1 MKYILPF
8 ITALMLIGFTAGAQT
23 ADSVFAKKWREIDS
37 LITQKELPKSALV
50 KVNALYKDA
59 KAQHLDAQAIKALLY
74 RLSLED
80 EIKDQYINAVVKT
93 YDAEIA
99 AATNTIQQ
107 SILLVLKASAL
118 DNFASQNRWR
128 LQGRSTT
135 QNTKKDDITT
145 WGTTDFY
152 TATSNLYTKALQPAQ
167 LLQQTGTQQ
176 YAAILVKGNAPQLR
190 PTLYDLLANMAIDFY
205 KNQDGNSIEGQYAF
219 TLADTATLAP
229 AAYFMRHVF
238 TTTDTTSRLYQTVRL
253 YQTLLQFHA
262 GRNDTAAF
270 IDADLNRIGWVHD
283 NAAFPNKDRYFV
295 TALQAITQQYTNHP
309 QAAQAWY
316 LLLNAQADK
325 ARGYKPFE
333 DTTNRYAF
341 IPVRQKIGERLQAQP
356 AESEGNS
363 HLKQLLY
370 DIEAKELHTQ
380 AESVN
385 LPNQPFRLLVQF
397 KNVDTLYGRV
407 ISKKLV
413 DALKNKQNV
422 DFWKKVSSLAY
433 VNAFAQPLPQ
443 THDYQQHKV
452 EIKVDGLPA
461 GEYVL
466 LGSSTSNF
474 VESAG
479 RLLTQ
484 AFTVSHLSYIQKG
497 NDYFVLDRETGKPLK
512 GVGVTISNNYYNRSS
527 RQWEDRKFKTIIT
540 GKDGYFTIPADAK
553 NGNFNIRI
561 TLADGK
567 DVLSNE
573 NRYYYT
579 SQSDDNAQSGTNAE
593 IEQKNATVHFYLDR
607 AIYRPGQ
614 KLYFKG
620 IATTIDAETHKPK
633 LFISAEPLRIY
644 LNDVNGKTVDSVSL
658 PTNPFASVTG
668 SFMLPKQGLTG
679 NFSLQVKD
687 IRGWQSFR
695 VEEYKRPTF
704 YVQLDTLK
712 MAYRLKDTITVTG
725 FAQAF
730 AGNFLNN
737 AQVKYNVQRVTRF
750 NYYGWFA
757 KRRPSGTD
765 KQIAEGSVTTD
776 GSGKF
781 TIKFPALPD
790 ETVDTTTSPIF
801 DFAVNTTV
809 TDAGGETR
817 EANTTLSVGYASLT
831 VQLNVAGMLD
841 NATFKSIPVSVQNL
855 SGRPVDASVRIKVYP
870 LQSPGRAVHKRYWDR
885 PDVFVMGKEEFIRN
899 FPYDEYESESDVH
912 TWQKA
917 SAVIADTFSTSAQRK
932 AYNVKLAAIPQGQYV
947 IEATTTD
954 KDGHEIKD
962 VAYTE
967 VYDASSASVP
977 AEDENFNITAASL
990 LHPGSTASIK
1000 IGSAFKDVYVI
1011 EQVDKRVQNSIPVS
1025 GLQSF
1030 KTFVLDGDKK
1040 TMEEPVTEA
1049 DRGGFGL
1056 YYAFVKHNRFYNTGQ
1071 TFIVPWDNKELNI
1084 QYTSFRNK
1092 TEPGSQEQWKVH
1104 IKGMDTGKAELLTAM
1119 YDASLD
1125 EFAANNWYEPSLWGN
1140 YHGYGNWQSNAGFD
1154 NGESEENEGNGSGIA
1169 GFDIVYDRL
1178 AKSSED
1184 FLEYMP
1190 MMEALENVKIGT
1202 INQDGI
1208 KRDVEQEN
1216 GRRANHL
1223 FAPPPPPMARAAA
1236 NGIKRMERINDI
1248 KFTAPKI
1255 VSESSGDTKLTNSYT
1270 NEGDL
1275 IAYAFKT
1282 SKKVNSDAD
1291 NTPLQLRKNFNETA
1305 FFFPQV
1311 YADST
1316 GSHTVQFTM
1325 PESLTKWKWLS
1336 LAHTKGLSF
1345 GTGEQTIITQ
1355 KTLMV
1360 QPNMPRF
1367 LREGDKIELT
1377 ARISN
1382 TGDTA
1387 LTGQA
1392 YLELIDAA
1400 SGNPVDGLF
1409 QNVFPNQYFTA
1420 EAGQTTVLKFP
1431 VVVPNN
1437 YYHPLTY
1444 RVVAKTNGFN
1454 DGEENTLPVL
1464 TNRMLVTE
1472 SLPLYLKGDTT
1483 KHFTFGKLLGNSSE
1497 TLQTQSLTVEYTANP
1512 VWTAVQSLPY
1522 LMEYPYECAEQT
1534 FNRYNGN
1541 TLAAYIIQQHPGIKA
1556 VFEQWA
1562 ADSTA
1567 LASNLDKNPE
1577 LKQILLAET
1586 PWVLDAQNEAQQ
1598 RKNIALLFNMVTMA
1612 NNTQTA
1618 LQKLQDMQQADG
1630 SFAWFKGGYADR
1642 HITQYIVTGIGRLQ
1656 QLHALPEA
1664 QSAQI
1669 NAVATK
1675 ALVYLDG
1682 AANED
1687 YNRLVTSK
1695 AKLTDNHLSAT
1706 AIQYLYMR
1714 SYFTQ
1719 VPFQNKT
1726 GYNYFYQQAMQYWQQ
1741 QTVYMK
1747 GMVALML
1754 LRTNQQGF
1762 VARNIY
1768 PSIIEN
1774 AVETPERGMY
1784 WKESQWGY
1792 YWYQAPIEQQALL
1805 IELAE
1810 AMPADKTLHAQQDA
1824 DEMKIWLINQK
1835 QTTNWKTT
1843 KATADACYALLIHSG
1858 PQLDANR
1865 AVTIQL
1871 GSYTLKSSDVKTEAG
1886 TGYFKQVVDGKKVQ
1900 PAMGNITV
1908 AVHTEG
1914 AVKNTSP
1921 SWGAVYWQY
1930 LEDMDKITGAATPL
1944 SLQKQLFV
1952 ERNTANGNIL
1962 TPITADSVLHIGD
1975 KVIVRIVLKSDRDME
1990 YLHLKDMRAASM
2002 EPQNVLSEYK
2012 WQDGLGYY
2020 ESTKDAAT
2028 DFFISYLSKGSYVFE
2043 YPVFIT
2049 HTGTFSSGIATIQCM
2064 YAPEFASHSEGLRV
2078 VVE

>member
-1 MKYILPF
+1 
-8 ITALMLIGFTAGAQT
+8 MLVGFTARTQT
-23 ADSVFAKKWREIDS
+23 ADSVFAKKWRVIDS

-50 KVNALYKDA
+50 KVNALYKLA
-59 KAQHLDAQAIKALLY
+59 KAQHLDAQVIKGLLY

-80 EIKDQYINAVVKT
+80 KIKDQDINTVIKT

-99 AATNTIQQ
+99 SSANTMQQ

-118 DNFASQNRWR
+118 ANYANENRWR
-128 LQGRSTT
+128 LEGRSTT

-152 TATSNLYTKALQPAQ
+152 TATSNLYNKALQPAQ
-167 LLQQTGTQQ
+167 LLQQTTTGQ
-176 YAAILVKGNAPQLR
+176 YGAIIVKGNAPQLR

-205 KNQDGNSIEGQYAF
+205 NNQDRNTIEGRGAF
-219 TLADTATLAP
+219 TLVDTAALAP
-229 AAYFMRHVF
+229 AVYFMRHSF
-238 TTTDTTSRLYQTVRL
+238 ITTDTTSHLYRTLRLYQS
-253 YQTLLQFHA
+253 LLQFHA
-262 GRNDTAAF
+262 GHNDTAAF
-270 IDADLNRIGWVHD
+270 IDADENRISWVHN
-283 NAAFPNKDRYFV
+283 NAAFPNKDSYYV
-295 TALQAITQQYTNHP
+295 TALLAITQQYTNHP
-309 QAAQAWY
+309 QAAKAWY
-316 LLLNAQADK
+316 LLLNVQADK

-333 DTTNRYAF
+333 DTANRYAF
-341 IPVRQKIGERLQAQP
+341 IPVLQKIWERLQAQP
-356 AESEGNS
+356 TESEGNS
-363 HLKQLLY
+363 HLRQLLREM
-370 DIEAKELHTQ
+370 EAKELHTE

-385 LPNQPFRLLVQF
+385 IPNLPFRLLVQY

-413 DALKNKQNV
+413 DAIRNKQDVN
-422 DFWKKVSSLAY
+422 FWKQVSSLAY
-433 VNAFAQPLPQ
+433 INAFAQPLPQ

-452 EIKVDGLPA
+452 EIKMDALPA

-466 LGSSTSNF
+466 LGSSTNGF
-474 VESAG
+474 VDSTG

-484 AFTVSHLSYIQKG
+484 AFTVSHLAYMQKG
-497 NDYFVLDRETGKPLK
+497 HDYFVLDRETGKPLK
-512 GVGVTISNNYYNRSS
+512 GVGVTISTNYYNRSS

-553 NGNFNIRI
+553 NGNGYLRI
-561 TLADGK
+561 ALADGN
-567 DVLSNE
+567 DVLSNQ
-573 NRYYYT
+573 NNDYYYN
-579 SQSDDNAQSGTNAE
+579 SQDNDNIPLGTNAE
-593 IEQKNATVHFYLDR
+593 IEQKNATLNFYLDR

-614 KLYFKG
+614 KLLFKG
-620 IATTIDAETHKPK
+620 IATTIDAETHKAK
-633 LFISAEPLRIY
+633 LFISAQPLRIY
-644 LNDVNGKTVDSVSL
+644 LNDVNGKTVDSLSL
-658 PTNPFASVTG
+658 PTCAFGSVAG

-679 NFSLQVKD
+679 NFTLRVKD
-687 IRGWQSFR
+687 MQGWQNFR

-757 KRRPSGTD
+757 KRRPSGTY
-765 KQIAEGSVTTD
+765 KQIAEGTVTTD
-776 GSGKF
+776 GTGKF

-790 ETVDTTTSPIF
+790 ETVDTSTNPIF
-801 DFAVNTTV
+801 DFALHATV
-809 TDAGGETR
+809 TDGGGETR
-817 EANTTLSVGYASLT
+817 EANTTVSVGYVSLT
-831 VQLNVAGMLD
+831 VKLDVAGMLD

-855 SGRPVDASVRIKVYP
+855 SGRPVDANVRITVYP

-885 PDVFVMGKEEFIRN
+885 PDVFVMGKEDFIRN

-917 SAVIADTFSTSAQRK
+917 SAVITDTFNTSAQRK
-932 AYNVKLAAIPQGQYV
+932 AYNVKLAALPQGQYV
-947 IEATTTD
+947 IEATITD

-962 VAYTE
+962 MAYTE

-977 AEDENFNITAASL
+977 AGDENFNIVAATHV
-990 LHPGSTASIK
+990 HPGSTASIK

-1030 KTFVLDGDKK
+1030 KTFVLDANKK

-1049 DRGGFGL
+1049 DRGGFGI
-1056 YYAFVKHNRFYNTGQ
+1056 YYAFVKHNRFYNNGQ
-1071 TFIVPWDNKELNI
+1071 TFMVPWDNKQLDI

-1092 TEPGSQEQWKVH
+1092 TEPDSKEQWMVN
-1104 IKGMDTGKAELLTAM
+1104 IKGADTGKAELLTAM

-1125 EFAANNWYEPSLWGN
+1125 QFAANNWEAPNVWPYYYRRN
-1140 YHGYGNWQSNAGFD
+1140 NWSSKAGFD
-1154 NGESEENEGNGSGIA
+1154 NGGSEENEDNSTDIA
-1169 GFDIVYDRL
+1169 GFDITYDRL
-1178 AKSSED
+1178 ATEMED
-1184 FLEYMP
+1184 SR
-1190 MMEALENVKIGT
+1190 ENGT
-1202 INQDGI
+1202 VTYAVAENARISHFSQDGM
-1208 KRDVEQEN
+1208 KADYDV
-1216 GRRANHL
+1216 AL
-1223 FAPPPPPMARAAA
+1223 APPPRMAPGAA
-1236 NGIKRMERINDI
+1236 NRMELREAPKVTITQ
-1248 KFTAPKI
+1248 FTPPKI
-1255 VSESSGDTKLTNSYT
+1255 VKESTSDIVLTNSYYK
-1270 NEGDL
+1270 EGDL
-1275 IAYAFKT
+1275 FTHAVKISPNFNIKGDT
-1282 SKKVNSDAD
+1282 S
-1291 NTPLQLRKNFNETA
+1291 PLQVRKNFNETA

-1316 GSHTVQFTM
+1316 GSYTIQFTV

-1336 LAHTKGLSF
+1336 LAHTQGLSN
-1345 GTGEQTIITQ
+1345 GSGEQTIITQ

-1382 TGDTA
+1382 TGDSA

-1400 SGNPVDGLF
+1400 TGNPVDGLF

-1483 KHFTFGKLLGNSSE
+1483 KHFTFGKLLGNTSE

-1512 VWTAVQSLPY
+1512 IWTAVQSLPY

-1534 FNRYNGN
+1534 FNRYYGN
-1541 TLAAYIIQQHPGIKA
+1541 SLAAYIIQQHPSIKA
-1556 VFEQWA
+1556 VFAQWA
-1562 ADSTA
+1562 TDSTA
-1567 LASNLDKNPE
+1567 LVSNLDKNPE

-1598 RKNIALLFNMVTMA
+1598 RKNIALLFNMVTMG

-1642 HITQYIVTGIGRLQ
+1642 YITQYIVTGIGRLQ

-1664 QSAQI
+1664 QFAQI

-1682 AANED
+1682 AANRD
-1687 YNRLVTSK
+1687 YNELVTSK
-1695 AKLTDNHLSAT
+1695 AKLTDNHLST
-1706 AIQYLYMR
+1706 SAIQYLYMR
-1714 SYFTQ
+1714 SYFTD
-1719 VPFQNKT
+1719 VPVQNKT
-1726 GYNYFYQQAMQYWQQ
+1726 AYNYFYQQAMKYWQQ

-1747 GMVALML
+1747 GMIALTL
-1754 LRTNQQGF
+1754 LRTNQQDY

-1810 AMPADKTLHAQQDA
+1810 AMPANKNLHTQQDA
-1824 DEMKIWLINQK
+1824 DEMKTWLINQK

-1843 KATADACYALLIHSG
+1843 KATADACYALLLHSG

-1871 GSYTLKSSDVKTEAG
+1871 GGYTINSNDVKTEAG
-1886 TGYFKQVVDGKKVQ
+1886 TGYFKQVVEGKKVE

-1914 AVKNTSP
+1914 AVKKTSP

-1952 ERNTANGNIL
+1952 ENNTANGKIL